1 MVFNYA
7 KANENCRTTGHNRAQ
22 AARLFFRLVDTM
34 QKQISEYK
42 LDEKF

>member
-1 MVFNYA
+1 MLRDFPDGA
-7 KANENCRTTGHNRAQ
+7 CGENRAQ